1 MNVRRLALF
10 CITSATFLNISAHA
24 TICDAHYLFDGSLED
39 ASGNGYH
46 GQMIAAG
53 GEPSIPNFV
62 PGRRG
67 QALKLD
73 GTNAMR
79 AFLDL
84 HPDNCPQMTVAAW
97 VQIEPEPNQMIFG
110 NDGGNRLFTSGA
122 SLGVRT
128 THKDLWADVRPIRAN
143 AGWLFIAAVWD
154 YANQFQRVHWR
165 TRHNQASFAG
175 RKPKIGDPAIWIG
188 ADNDRL
194 HYHAKNIT
202 IDEIQFIGRALS
214 PAEVLELR
222 RSGLASR
229 AAAPVNPGSGQ
240 RESRTTDTLPA
251 AESRRPLPDQPISD
265 TIGTGPAPASDT
277 KTETGRT
284 LADMQ
289 AQAAARNADAVGSVD
304 QTSPTDVL
312 PDNPPSDPTTLS
324 EMQAQSAAAN
334 ADIARIDRDSPEDVL
349 PDADPGQTTT
359 DPGTPT
365 EQDAPTGPNAGG
377 AHGDMG
383 GMVVRDYL
391 YWAKP
396 AQAPSGDIALCKPF
410 DQRIPALAMGFRDEI
425 VDLAT
430 TAGCDLMNQSV
441 ALTATG
447 SRVQSPTE
455 YRTVSFQSD
464 LLREAYSV
472 CLGRNAPS
480 ASIPS
485 GLTAFWNN
493 NVANNGWGT
502 IGPRHLKFNEQV
514 QGNLVAPGDRKFIT
528 LHPWLDRRRP
538 AVMDLQE
545 TGGKAR
551 VYVTI
556 CSIEPWTNHY
566 DHVHAFSMN
575 DTDDERD
582 NENQTVIHTL
592 SNDLKFYSI
601 DLDSRGLPTR
611 HFSYTLKLG
620 Y

>member
-1 MNVRRLALF
+1 M
-10 CITSATFLNISAHA
+10 
-24 TICDAHYLFDGSLED
+24 
-39 ASGNGYH
+39 
-46 GQMIAAG
+46 
-53 GEPSIPNFV
+53 P
-62 PGRRG
+62 
-67 QALKLD
+67 
-73 GTNAMR
+73 
-79 AFLDL
+79 
-84 HPDNCPQMTVAAW
+84 
-97 VQIEPEPNQMIFG
+97 
-110 NDGGNRLFTSGA
+110 
-122 SLGVRT
+122 
-128 THKDLWADVRPIRAN
+128 
-143 AGWLFIAAVWD
+143 
-154 YANQFQRVHWR
+154 
-165 TRHNQASFAG
+165 
-175 RKPKIGDPAIWIG
+175 
-188 ADNDRL
+188 
-194 HYHAKNIT
+194 
-202 IDEIQFIGRALS
+202 
-214 PAEVLELR
+214 
-222 RSGLASR
+222 
-229 AAAPVNPGSGQ
+229 
-240 RESRTTDTLPA
+240 
-251 AESRRPLPDQPISD
+251 
-265 TIGTGPAPASDT
+265 
-277 KTETGRT
+277 
-284 LADMQ
+284 
-289 AQAAARNADAVGSVD
+289 DAVGSVD
-304 QTSPTDVL
+304 QTSPTDVFTRQ
-312 PDNPPSDPTTLS
+312 PTFGPNHIVRDAGSVRSGKCGYRPHRSWTL
-324 EMQAQSAAAN
+324 
-334 ADIARIDRDSPEDVL
+334 RKDVL

-365 EQDAPTGPNAGG
+365 EQDAPTGPETQAVRMVIWAAWSFVTIFTGQSRLRHQAVTSLCANLSINA
-377 AHGDMG
+377 
-383 GMVVRDYL
+383 
-391 YWAKP
+391 
-396 AQAPSGDIALCKPF
+396 S
-410 DQRIPALAMGFRDEI
+410 PALAMGFRDEI